1 MGLSPLHTAMHI
13 YEGILAA
20 TTEGRQVLAA
30 GALLTAGGT
39 TLGLWQLDYQRI
51 PRVAVLSA
59 AFFVISTIHVPI
71 GPTSEHL
78 LLTGL
83 MGLVLGWAAFPA
95 ILVALVLQ
103 AVMFSFGGPATLGV
117 NTLIM
122 AAPAV
127 ACYYLFRRPVR
138 SPNEAFVFA
147 VGAAAGATAILLG
160 GLLGAA
166 TLSAAGS
173 QFQLFGLAMF
183 LGHLPLAVVEG
194 MMTGSV
200 AVLLRKVRPEL
211 LDAELLQPMPA
222 EAPCD

>member
-1 MGLSPLHTAMHI
+1 MHI

-20 TTEGRQVLAA
+20 TPEGQQVLAA
-30 GALLTAGGT
+30 GAVLAAGGT
-39 TLGLWQLDYQRI
+39 ALGLWRLDYDRI

-59 AFFVISTIHVPI
+59 AFFVISTIHVPM
-71 GPTSEHL
+71 GPTAQHL

-103 AVMFSFGGPATLGV
+103 IVMFSYGGPTTLGV
-117 NTLIM
+117 NTFIM

-127 ACYYLFRRPVR
+127 ACHYLFRRLVR
-138 SPNEAFVFA
+138 SPNEPLVFA
-147 VGAAAGATAILLG
+147 AGAAAGATAILLG
-160 GLLGAA
+160 GLLSAA

-173 QFQLFGLAMF
+173 QFELFGVAMF
-183 LGHLPLAVVEG
+183 LGHPPLALVEG
-194 MMTGSV
+194 LVTGSV

-211 LDAELLQPMPA
+211 LGAELLEPA
-222 EAPCD
+222 PVEVPSD